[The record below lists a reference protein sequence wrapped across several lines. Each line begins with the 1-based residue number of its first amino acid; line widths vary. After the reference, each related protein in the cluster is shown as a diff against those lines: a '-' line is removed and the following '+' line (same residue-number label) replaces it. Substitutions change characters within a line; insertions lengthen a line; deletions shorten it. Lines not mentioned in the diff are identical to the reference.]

1 MKGTTMLHQ
10 ITDGLLTLRLPAMAA
25 ELEHQAGSASF
36 VDLGFEDRLQ
46 MLVTAEITER
56 ENRRLTRLLKA
67 AKLRSTDVIEDVD
80 FTSPRG
86 LKKADV
92 LRLAQGDWVER
103 HHHLAIVGP
112 TGVGKTFLACALANA
127 AIRRGHSAL
136 YLRGSRMVDELALA
150 RGDGRLARLM
160 AAWARTEVLII
171 DDFLLRPLNVEQ
183 TADLLE
189 VIEDRSGLRST
200 IITSQLPVAHWHEGL
215 GDATMADALLDRLCQ
230 NLHRIEMKGESMRA
244 PTPLTSKHP

>member
-25 ELEHQAGSASF
+25 ELEHQTGSASF

-150 RGDGRLARLM
+150 RGDGRLVRLM

-244 PTPLTSKHP
+244 PTPPTSKHP

>member
-1 MKGTTMLHQ
+1 MRGINMLHQ

-25 ELEHQAGSASF
+25 ELEHQAGSAAF
-36 VDLGFEDRLQ
+36 GDLGFEDRLQ
-46 MLVTAEITER
+46 MLVAAEITER

-80 FTSPRG
+80 FTRPRG
-86 LKKADV
+86 LKKAEV
-92 LRLAQGDWVER
+92 LALAQGDWVQR
-103 HHHLAIVGP
+103 HHH
-112 TGVGKTFLACALANA
+112 LANA

-136 YLRGSRMVDELALA
+136 YLRGSRMVDELSLA

-160 AAWARTEVLII
+160 AAWARTEVLVI

-230 NLHRIEMKGESMRA
+230 NLHRIEMKGNSMRA
-244 PTPLTSKHP
+244 PTPATSKHR

>member
-1 MKGTTMLHQ
+1 MLHQ

-25 ELEHQAGSASF
+25 ELEHQAGSAAF
-36 VDLGFEDRLQ
+36 GDLGFEDRLQ
-46 MLVTAEITER
+46 MLVAAEITER

-80 FTSPRG
+80 FTRPRG
-86 LKKADV
+86 LKKAEV
-92 LRLAQGDWVER
+92 LALAQGDWVQR
-103 HHHLAIVGP
+103 HHH
-112 TGVGKTFLACALANA
+112 LANA

-136 YLRGSRMVDELALA
+136 YLRGSRMVDELSLA

-160 AAWARTEVLII
+160 AAWARTEVLVI

-215 GDATMADALLDRLCQ
+215 GDATMADALLDRLCE
-230 NLHRIEMKGESMRA
+230 NLHRIEMKGNSMRA
-244 PTPLTSKHP
+244 PTPATSKHR

>member
-1 MKGTTMLHQ
+1 MLHQ
-10 ITDGLLTLRLPAMAA
+10 ITEGLLALRLPAMAA
-25 ELEHQAGSASF
+25 ELEHQAGSAQF
-36 VDLGFEDRLQ
+36 FDLGFEDRLQ
-46 MLVTAEITER
+46 MLVVAELTER
-56 ENRRLTRLLKA
+56 ENRRLARLLKA

-80 FTSPRG
+80 FTTPRG
-86 LKKADV
+86 LKKAEV

-103 HHHLAIVGP
+103 HHQLAIIGP
-112 TGVGKTFLACALANA
+112 TGIGKTFLACALANA
-127 AIRRGHSAL
+127 ALRRGHSAL

-150 RGDGRLARLM
+150 RGDGRLTRLM
-160 AAWARTEVLII
+160 AAWARTEILII

-244 PTPLTSKHP
+244 ASSATGTKP

>member
-1 MKGTTMLHQ
+1 MLHQ
-10 ITDGLLTLRLPAMAA
+10 ITDGLLTLRLPAMAN
-25 ELEHQAGSASF
+25 ELEHQASSPSF
-36 VDLGFEDRLQ
+36 VDLDFEDRLQ

-80 FTSPRG
+80 FTTPRG
-86 LKKADV
+86 LKKVDV

-103 HHHLAIVGP
+103 HHHVAIVGP

-183 TADLLE
+183 TADMLE
-189 VIEDRSGLRST
+189 VIEDRSGLRSV

-244 PTPLTSKHP
+244 PSPATSKHP

>member
-1 MKGTTMLHQ
+1 MLHQ

-25 ELEHQAGSASF
+25 ELEHQAGSAAF
-36 VDLGFEDRLQ
+36 GDLGFEDRLQ
-46 MLVTAEITER
+46 MLVAAEITER

-80 FTSPRG
+80 FTRPRG
-86 LKKADV
+86 LKKAEV
-92 LRLAQGDWVER
+92 LALAQGDWVQR
-103 HHHLAIVGP
+103 HHH
-112 TGVGKTFLACALANA
+112 LANA

-136 YLRGSRMVDELALA
+136 YLRGSRMVDELSLA

-160 AAWARTEVLII
+160 AAWARTEVLVI

-230 NLHRIEMKGESMRA
+230 NLHRIEMKGNSMRA
-244 PTPLTSKHP
+244 PTPATSKHR

>member
-1 MKGTTMLHQ
+1 MLHQ

-25 ELEHQAGSASF
+25 ELENQASSASF
-36 VDLGFEDRLQ
+36 VDLGFEDRLL
-46 MLVTAEITER
+46 MLVAAEITER

-86 LKKADV
+86 LKKAEV

-200 IITSQLPVAHWHEGL
+200 VITSQLPVAHWHEGL

-230 NLHRIEMKGESMRA
+230 NLHRIEMKGASMRV
-244 PTPLTSKHP
+244 PTPTTSKHP

>member
-1 MKGTTMLHQ
+1 MLHQ

-25 ELEHQAGSASF
+25 ELEHQASSASF
-36 VDLGFEDRLQ
+36 VDLGFEDRLL
-46 MLVTAEITER
+46 MLVAAEITER

-86 LKKADV
+86 LKKAEV

-200 IITSQLPVAHWHEGL
+200 VITSQLPVAHWHEGL

-230 NLHRIEMKGESMRA
+230 NLHRIEMKGESMRV
-244 PTPLTSKHP
+244 PTPATSKHP

>member
-1 MKGTTMLHQ
+1 MLHQ

-25 ELEHQAGSASF
+25 ELEHQAGSATFS
-36 VDLGFEDRLQ
+36 DLGFEDRLQ
-46 MLVTAEITER
+46 MLVAAEITER

-67 AKLRSTDVIEDVD
+67 AKLRSTDIIEDVD
-80 FTSPRG
+80 FTTPRG
-86 LKKADV
+86 LKKAEV
-92 LRLAQGDWVER
+92 LALAQGDWVER

-150 RGDGRLARLM
+150 RGDGRLAKLM

-230 NLHRIEMKGESMRA
+230 NLHRIDMKGESMRA
-244 PTPLTSKHP
+244 PALAPSKNR

>member
-1 MKGTTMLHQ
+1 MLHQ

-25 ELEHQAGSASF
+25 ELKHQAGSATF
-36 VDLGFEDRLQ
+36 ADLGFEDRLQ
-46 MLVTAEITER
+46 MLVSAEITER
-56 ENRRLTRLLKA
+56 DNRRLTRLLKA
-67 AKLRSTDVIEDVD
+67 AKLRSTDVIEDLD
-80 FTSPRG
+80 FTNPRG
-86 LKKADV
+86 LKKVDV
-92 LRLAQGDWVER
+92 LRLAQGDWVDH

-183 TADLLE
+183 TADMLE

-200 IITSQLPVAHWHEGL
+200 IITSQLPVAH
-215 GDATMADALLDRLCQ
+215 
-230 NLHRIEMKGESMRA
+230 
-244 PTPLTSKHP
+244 